1 MMGLLERAWSM
12 AVQMHDPSA
21 EVILRRLDTIMR
33 ELEELRKM
41 VLHAEHEPMPGDLAG
56 QLFGV
61 LGRGSWDEYDLDLE
75 WQRFGP

>member
-1 MMGLLERAWSM
+1 MIGSLERVRSM

-21 EVILRRLDTIMR
+21 EVISRRLDTTMR

-41 VLHAEHEPMPGDLAG
+41 VLHAEREPLPGDLAA

-61 LGRGSWDEYDLDLE
+61 LGRASWDECDLDLE